1 MKKIII
7 SLIFI
12 FFGITST
19 EAQTKE
25 TIENEVWNME
35 KQYWEYV

>member
-1 MKKIII
+1 MKKIILA
-7 SLIFI
+7 LIFTFI
-12 FFGITST
+12 GIIST